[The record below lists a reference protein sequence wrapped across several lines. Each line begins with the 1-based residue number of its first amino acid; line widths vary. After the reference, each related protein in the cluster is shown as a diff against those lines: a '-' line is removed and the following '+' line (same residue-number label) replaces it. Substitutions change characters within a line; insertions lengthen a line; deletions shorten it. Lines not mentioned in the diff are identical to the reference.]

1 MVKPFNFWLKN
12 TQKKKKPLESK
23 ESKDMY
29 PKKAIKIIDIQ
40 NIPLESKESKDMY
53 PKKAI
58 KIIDIQNITLKLKFQ
73 QFRLGCKGE

>member
-1 MVKPFNFWLKN
+1 MAKKYP
-12 TQKKKKPLESK
+12 QKKKKPLESK

-29 PKKAIKIIDIQ
+29 PK
-40 NIPLESKESKDMY
+40 N
-53 PKKAI
+53 AI

>member
-1 MVKPFNFWLKN
+1 MKFYSILVKPFNFWLKN

-40 NIPLESKESKDMY
+40 NI
-53 PKKAI
+53 
-58 KIIDIQNITLKLKFQ
+58 TLKLKFQ
-73 QFRLGCKGE
+73 EFRLGCKGG

>member
-1 MVKPFNFWLKN
+1 MKFYSILVKPFNFWLKN
-12 TQKKKKPLESK
+12 TQKKKPL
-23 ESKDMY
+23 
-29 PKKAIKIIDIQ
+29 
-40 NIPLESKESKDMY
+40 ESKDMY

>member
-1 MVKPFNFWLKN
+1 MKFYSILVKPFNFWLKN

-40 NIPLESKESKDMY
+40 NI
-53 PKKAI
+53 
-58 KIIDIQNITLKLKFQ
+58 TLKLKFQ
-73 QFRLGCKGE
+73 QFRHYIYIWKEKKILQF